1 LNKNIELSWYQDYK
15 NIKFYLKNDE
25 GIMPKTPQIKLPKQ
39 LWNDETIDLRHS
51 YQGKLLNKSEGFKLG
66 KAQRKKFHVNN
77 YHNYL
82 NAQREQRL

>member
-39 LWNDETIDLRHS
+39 LWNDETH
-51 YQGKLLNKSEGFKLG
+51 
-66 KAQRKKFHVNN
+66 
-77 YHNYL
+77 
-82 NAQREQRL
+82 